1 MKNLTAD
8 AYNATKSPGDP
19 DFTGLPGEYRAE
31 LEHRADAVV
40 RTGLTTNAFEEKVKE
55 LSEAEKEPKT
65 VPVNEFLGEPKTD
78 GVSEVSKEEKPL
90 GKMSREELDV
100 IAKDEF
106 GFNPSDYSNK
116 AEIVAAIQ
124 DARAKNV

>member
-1 MKNLTAD
+1 MSKLTAD

-19 DFTGLPGEYRAE
+19 DFTGLSGDYRAE
-31 LEHRADAVV
+31 LEYRADGVV
-40 RTGLTTNAFEEKVKE
+40 RTGLTTNAFDEKVKE
-55 LSEAEKEPKT
+55 LFEAEKAE
-65 VPVNEFLGEPKTD
+65 VPVPEPLVETKTGEN
-78 GVSEVSKEEKPL
+78 SEVSKEEKPL

-116 AEIVAAIQ
+116 AEIVAAIE
-124 DARAKNV
+124 DARAKK